1 MNLDINGLTYNV
13 AEVKAP
19 SSIGNILLRSAKPDL
34 FIVSLQEV
42 DLALQL
48 GRLLFWDQWTAQIT
62 KGIFQTNIDT
72 VKFLPKLP
80 RLDLRS
86 DIFSR
91 LFMSIRLFT

>member
-62 KGIFQTNIDT
+62 KG
-72 VKFLPKLP
+72 KFHNTSTTPYIQMP
-80 RLDLRS
+80 
-86 DIFSR
+86 FSKTR
-91 LFMSIRLFT
+91 YCYDDG

>member
-62 KGIFQTNIDT
+62 KGIFHKYN
-72 VKFLPKLP
+72 
-80 RLDLRS
+80 S
-86 DIFSR
+86 ESY
-91 LFMSIRLFT
+91 FMTKI